1 MTIFAWI
8 IFGASALLLI
18 VSVISALVSKT
29 SLRGMAYACLV
40 LVLWMIGSIWY
51 ILQPALLPYEL
62 IIGIALG
69 SALLYVLAAF
79 SQVLNGTF
87 SILNPFFTLGVAA
100 LVFFI
105 LVAILNANPNFFA

>member
-8 IFGASALLLI
+8 IFGASALLL
-18 VSVISALVSKT
+18 VASVISTLASKA
-29 SLRGMAYACLV
+29 SLRGIAYACLV

-62 IIGIALG
+62 VIGIVLG
-69 SALLYVLAAF
+69 SAVLYVLASF
-79 SQVLNGTF
+79 SQVLSGAF

-105 LVAILNANPNFFA
+105 LVAILNANPSLF